1 VYIDVSD
8 RNAHDKELPV
18 TNKLDA
24 TASPMLDAELVRL
37 AQEGDEDACASLYAA
52 HKMKIYCI
60 CRGMTSN
67 AAEAEDLTQAAFLQV
82 FRKLASFRGNSAFST
97 WLYRVAVN
105 TVLMHFRKRGLCQ
118 ESLDEPVDR
127 ESGGLKVEQGKVDS
141 RLSASIDRIV
151 LTRAVKEL
159 PVGYRTIFLLH
170 DVEGYS
176 HQEIAHLLRC
186 SVGNSKSQ
194 LHKARTRMRELLGGQ
209 ESHDGNQAL
218 NQRKAAPQSVPRA
231 EPSPS
236 QPVTSG
242 PWETASEAAA

>member
-1 VYIDVSD
+1 MDVID
-8 RNAHDKELPV
+8 RNAHDKELLV
-18 TNKLDA
+18 TNNIDA
-24 TASPMLDAELVRL
+24 TVSPKLDAELVRL
-37 AQEGDEDACASLYAA
+37 AQEGDGDAFASLYAA
-52 HKMKIYCI
+52 HKAKIYCI
-60 CRGMTSN
+60 CRRMTSST
-67 AAEAEDLTQAAFLQV
+67 AEAEDLTQTAFLHV
-82 FRKLASFRGNSAFST
+82 FQKLANFRGASALST

-105 TVLMHFRKRGLCQ
+105 TVLMHFRKKGLSQ
-118 ESLDEPVDR
+118 ESLNEPVDR
-127 ESGGLKVEQGKVDS
+127 EVGGLKREQGKVDS

-151 LTRAVKEL
+151 LTRAMKEL

-194 LHKARTRMRELLGGQ
+194 LHKARTRMRELLGGHK
-209 ESHDGNQAL
+209 SHDGNQAL
-218 NQRKAAPQSVPRA
+218 NQRKGTPQSVPRA